1 MTTIAH
7 YQVTAELMTDDKG
20 QFISLAQHDDCMN
33 EPSTVYLHPWQLRA
47 ILERFGA
54 VAADNESAKTIAT
67 LERRLLVLRDRLDD
81 LHSYMVNHSDHKH
94 ADLSYEMTLLSASL
108 DIADEF
114 CHDLPTPANS
124 APLQPS
130 QPITAPECSPAP
142 ADTGKQQ
149 SINF

>member
-20 QFISLAQHDDCMN
+20 PLISLEQQDGIND
-33 EPSTVYLHPWQLRA
+33 PTTIYLHPWQLRA

-54 VAADNESAKTIAT
+54 VAADKESAKTIST

-81 LHSYMVNHSDHKH
+81 LHSYMVDHSDHKH

-124 APLQPS
+124 APLQPL
-130 QPITAPECSPAP
+130 QPITAAECSPAP
-142 ADTGKQQ
+142 VDTGKQQ